1 MLSPRHDKPFIA
13 LNCGAVPEQIFESEM
28 FGHEAGAFTGAGK
41 RRIGKLEHAS
51 GGTLFLDEI
60 ESMPIAL
67 QVKLLRVL
75 QEGALERLGSNTS
88 VRIDVRI
95 VAAAK
100 GDMEAL
106 IEAGGFRRDLYYRLN
121 VVAIDLPPLRERRE
135 DIIPLF
141 EHFLLEAAVRY
152 QRPLPMLAERQ
163 RHELMQSN
171 WPGNVRELRNAA
183 DRLVL
188 GVGRTPVV
196 TDASEDGMPLKERV
210 ERYERTVIAETLART
225 GGSVHQAADI
235 LQVGRATLYD
245 KIKRYGL

>member
-1 MLSPRHDKPFIA
+1 
-13 LNCGAVPEQIFESEM
+13 
-28 FGHEAGAFTGAGK
+28 
-41 RRIGKLEHAS
+41 
-51 GGTLFLDEI
+51 
-60 ESMPIAL
+60 
-67 QVKLLRVL
+67 
-75 QEGALERLGSNTS
+75 

-106 IEAGGFRRDLYYRLN
+106 IDAGGFRRDLYYRLN

-163 RHELMQSN
+163 RHELMQSS

-188 GVGRTPVV
+188 GVGRTQVV
-196 TDASEDGMPLKERV
+196 ADGAEESMPLKERV

-225 GGSVHQAADI
+225 GGSVHQAADL